1 MRTGTV
7 IFFHPAKGFGF
18 IEPDDGG
25 PNVFLPLR
33 IVQQAD
39 LLSVAAKQRVRFED
53 APAKNGKGPAATI
66 IEAVD

>member
-7 IFFHPAKGFGF
+7 IFYHAAKNFGF
-18 IEPDDGG
+18 IHPDDGG
-25 PNVFLPLR
+25 PDVFLPGR
-33 IVQQAD
+33 VVQEAE
-39 LLSVAAKQRVRFED
+39 LLSVGAEQRVRFED